1 MKRLLCIL
9 LAAALLAGCGAGELR
24 LWPQA
29 EPTPAPSAPP
39 AAEQAGPRRLAVS
52 DGSGALAAVLE
63 AYGAAQGVEVEYTD
77 EAPALVVSAA
87 APEAGQALAAEEMD
101 GLTRAALSAAGGGD
115 ALELPSGAYGYLARA
130 DLLEALLGA
139 GAAEALAGA
148 SYSEWSAFLQA
159 LAGWLEQPAAADVT
173 LAGQDY
179 ALPAEKPAALEGLAA
194 AFTVAAQDQF
204 SGPVLAPVLGTCY
217 KTAEQAAAG
226 GRTDAEQVG
235 ALNSLWTLLSEELQ
249 SLAGPEGALPA
260 GSGAALTR
268 AQAREAFARGTALFY
283 RASDTEL
290 AAAGVENGVVLPL
303 KFSFDNTD
311 LHGGYALEEL
321 LGQPVAAGG
330 GWLYISA
337 NADADARREAEAFLL
352 WFYASEEGRRL
363 AAGTQQAEGLPDVS
377 AALAGETLE
386 AVAAA
391 GRQLTELTRFD
402 TAGRRA
408 YTDAV
413 LASLP

>member
-1 MKRLLCIL
+1 M
-9 LAAALLAGCGAGELR
+9 
-24 LWPQA
+24 
-29 EPTPAPSAPP
+29 
-39 AAEQAGPRRLAVS
+39 
-52 DGSGALAAVLE
+52 
-63 AYGAAQGVEVEYTD
+63 
-77 EAPALVVSAA
+77 
-87 APEAGQALAAEEMD
+87 
-101 GLTRAALSAAGGGD
+101 
-115 ALELPSGAYGYLARA
+115 
-130 DLLEALLGA
+130 
-139 GAAEALAGA
+139 
-148 SYSEWSAFLQA
+148 
-159 LAGWLEQPAAADVT
+159 
-173 LAGQDY
+173 
-179 ALPAEKPAALEGLAA
+179 
-194 AFTVAAQDQF
+194 
-204 SGPVLAPVLGTCY
+204 
-217 KTAEQAAAG
+217 
-226 GRTDAEQVG
+226 
-235 ALNSLWTLLSEELQ
+235 
-249 SLAGPEGALPA
+249 
-260 GSGAALTR
+260 
-268 AQAREAFARGTALFY
+268 
-283 RASDTEL
+283 
-290 AAAGVENGVVLPL
+290 LPL

-413 LASLP
+413 LAALP